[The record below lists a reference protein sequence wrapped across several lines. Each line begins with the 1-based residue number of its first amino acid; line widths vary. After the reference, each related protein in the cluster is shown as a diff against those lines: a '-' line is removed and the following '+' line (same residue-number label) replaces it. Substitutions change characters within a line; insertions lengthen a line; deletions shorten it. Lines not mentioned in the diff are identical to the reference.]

1 MKNFILLLCTALTF
15 LIAGCTGAGG
25 GISENSHADSSVLDL
40 TRPIQPPADLA
51 GKRVLVA
58 FFSRTGENYE
68 VGYIEKGNTHIV
80 AEQIAA
86 LTKADA
92 VFEIRTTAPYPVDY
106 QEMTRVAKEEQA
118 ENARPALAARVE
130 DMASYDV
137 IYLGYPIWY
146 QDLPMPVYTFL
157 ESYDFTGKTIIPFC
171 TGMGSAMSGKEQDIP
186 LFAKGAHLR
195 AGLGLQ
201 GKFVQQHPEQA
212 KLEIANWLA
221 TLGYTN

>member
-1 MKNFILLLCTALTF
+1 MKKIALIF
-15 LIAGCTGAGG
+15 FVVIAVFAAGCASMNTTDNEA
-25 GISENSHADSSVLDL
+25 EHTETDALDL
-40 TRPIQPPADLA
+40 TRPIHPPEDLA
-51 GKRVLVA
+51 HKRILVA
-58 FFSRTGENYE
+58 FFSHAGENFE
-68 VGYIEKGNTHIV
+68 VGFIEKGNTHIV
-80 AEQIAA
+80 ADQIAELTHA
-86 LTKADA
+86 DAVVEIRTVQPYPADYQDLTKA
-92 VFEIRTTAPYPVDY
+92 
-106 QEMTRVAKEEQA
+106 AKDEQMA
-118 ENARPALAARVE
+118 QVRPPLSTRVE

-137 IYLGYPIWY
+137 VYLGYPIWY

-171 TGMGSAMSGKEQDIP
+171 TGMGSAMSGKEEDIP
-186 LFAKGAHLR
+186 LFAKGAQLR

>member
-51 GKRVLVA
+51 DKRVLVA

-118 ENARPALAARVE
+118 ENARPV
-130 DMASYDV
+130 
-137 IYLGYPIWY
+137 
-146 QDLPMPVYTFL
+146 
-157 ESYDFTGKTIIPFC
+157 
-171 TGMGSAMSGKEQDIP
+171 
-186 LFAKGAHLR
+186 R

>member
-51 GKRVLVA
+51 DKRVLVA

-106 QEMTRVAKEEQA
+106 HEMTRVAKEEQA

-137 IYLGYPIWY
+137 IYLGYPTWY
-146 QDLPMPVYTFL
+146 QDLPMPIYTFL
-157 ESYDFTGKTIIPFC
+157 ESYDFAGKVIIPFS
-171 TGMGSAMSGKEQDIP
+171 TGSGNAMSGKEVDIP
-186 LFAKGAHLR
+186 NYAKGAEVLPGMCIHGKTVRDDATETKQRL
-195 AGLGLQ
+195 AVWLEGLGY
-201 GKFVQQHPEQA
+201 H
-212 KLEIANWLA
+212 N
-221 TLGYTN
+221 

>member
-51 GKRVLVA
+51 DKRVLVA

-106 QEMTRVAKEEQA
+106 HEMTRVAKEEQA

-171 TGMGSAMSGKEQDIP
+171 TGMGNSMSGMEEDIP
-186 LFAKGAHLR
+186 HFARGAQLCKGF
-195 AGLGLQ
+195 GIQ
-201 GKFVQQHPEQA
+201 GKLVHNSPEQA
-212 KLEIANWLA
+212 KIHVANWLA
-221 TLGYTN
+221 SLGYTN